1 MSGFSLYFCYG
12 PYAGFMVENGN
23 TVKRIVL
30 GKIAFGFIKLDIEV
44 VMDNYI
50 DLSEKYKELLNE

>member
-1 MSGFSLYFCYG
+1 
-12 PYAGFMVENGN
+12 MVENGN

-44 VMDNYI
+44 VMAHYI
-50 DLSEKYKELLNE
+50 DLSEKVKELLNE